1 MTPGTPHGGGSR
13 GPAGPLGGSYSPPLQ
28 VMGFV
33 STRAGDTD
41 RGPEVRLR
49 GEEASIRLLLDGEI
63 VWIYGPRRNELATLR
78 VDDSVPR
85 GGVVLRDVVG
95 VAPAEIVRVVKVST
109 DRPRVDRFFA

>member
-13 GPAGPLGGSYSPPLQ
+13 GPAGPLGAGYSPPLQ

-33 STRAGDTD
+33 STRPGDAD

-78 VDDSVPR
+78 VDDEVPR

-95 VAPAEIVRVVKVST
+95 VAPAEIVRVVKVNT